1 MPAQTK
7 KPQSKMVRKPVRNVK
22 VEAKKAP
29 PPGARAQPLSVDQK
43 PAVKKAMPAK
53 APAKPASAVA
63 VKPSDK
69 TFDTVKALKAAA
81 TTLAAKTAAATAA
94 ANGSYVLEDQIG
106 FRLRKAHQRATT
118 IFAEVMA
125 EFDVTPTQ
133 FAALAKLDDLGPIS
147 QNQLGRLTA
156 MDPATILGVV
166 GRLHRSGWL
175 RARPSIEDQ
184 RLMLIELTPEGV
196 IRIKAMKEKAAV
208 VSARTLSALSAA
220 EAQTLNE
227 LLARLS

>member
-1 MPAQTK
+1 MATKSK
-7 KPQSKMVRKPVRNVK
+7 KPVTKSVRKPVRNVK
-22 VEAKKAP
+22 VEAKPRVAKPAT
-29 PPGARAQPLSVDQK
+29 RAVPLVVDQK

-53 APAKPASAVA
+53 AAPVAKAAPAVA
-63 VKPSDK
+63 A
-69 TFDTVKALKAAA
+69 TQATGAA
-81 TTLAAKTAAATAA
+81 TVSK
-94 ANGSYVLEDQIG
+94 YVLEDQIG
-106 FRLRKAHQRATT
+106 FRLRKAHQRATM
-118 IFAEVMA
+118 IFAEIMA

-184 RLMLIELTPEGV
+184 RLMLIELTSDGQM
-196 IRIKAMKEKAAV
+196 RTKLMKEKAAIV
-208 VSARTLSALSAA
+208 TARTATPLSAS

-227 LLARLS
+227 LLGRLS